1 MDRYL
6 SLVFLYNKAS
16 YKKIISVA
24 AAIPISFLVI
34 FLIKVGN
41 PLEANPFML
50 MEKGFGGVWFVLL
63 FAAAVF
69 IGLTAIANALNGKKA
84 MKATHSTTGYTIRR
98 LRISPITSYLIIL
111 FYCLIMILIF
121 WGIAI
126 ASLYI
131 IGKVGLTM
139 AGAEDFNTK
148 LALSLLRTEIGQALI
163 PIANPTMIVF
173 NLISVLALVQE
184 YAKSCYLSWHN
195 GRTPFGVIPIIV
207 LMCLVW
213 INLISEVYLFMVMII
228 IAS

>member
-69 IGLTAIANALNGKKA
+69 IGLTAIANALNGKITG
-84 MKATHSTTGYTIRR
+84 THVT
-98 LRISPITSYLIIL
+98 
-111 FYCLIMILIF
+111 
-121 WGIAI
+121 A
-126 ASLYI
+126 
-131 IGKVGLTM
+131 
-139 AGAEDFNTK
+139 
-148 LALSLLRTEIGQALI
+148 
-163 PIANPTMIVF
+163 
-173 NLISVLALVQE
+173 
-184 YAKSCYLSWHN
+184 
-195 GRTPFGVIPIIV
+195 
-207 LMCLVW
+207 
-213 INLISEVYLFMVMII
+213 
-228 IAS
+228 